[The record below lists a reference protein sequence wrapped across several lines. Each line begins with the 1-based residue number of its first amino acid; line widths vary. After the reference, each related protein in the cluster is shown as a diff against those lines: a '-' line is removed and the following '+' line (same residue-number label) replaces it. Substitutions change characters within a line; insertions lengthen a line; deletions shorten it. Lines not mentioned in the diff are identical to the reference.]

1 MQCFDLFNSM
11 SLTEGEVLYIYT
23 YCVVEG
29 DSRVFRDAVVT
40 LYVFV

>member
-11 SLTEGEVLYIYT
+11 SLTEGEGLYT